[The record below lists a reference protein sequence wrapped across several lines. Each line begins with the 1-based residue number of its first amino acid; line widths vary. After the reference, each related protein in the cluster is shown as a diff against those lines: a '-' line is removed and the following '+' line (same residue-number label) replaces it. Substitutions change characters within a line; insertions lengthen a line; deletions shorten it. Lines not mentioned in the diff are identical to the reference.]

1 MDEMSHISLNMQSH
15 NPDIDYET
23 ELDQVKIDLQGI
35 EAIMMAETKRREE
48 SNKAMHEIIENTLS
62 VLQEKITE
70 KVDGHFTSLQDRME
84 SIDSKLQ
91 NIETEVDLQIA
102 EMNSTITTKGIQL
115 EQEVNQAKKLM
126 LNIQSS
132 KQVQG

>member
-84 SIDSKLQ
+84 SIDSKL
-91 NIETEVDLQIA
+91 
-102 EMNSTITTKGIQL
+102 
-115 EQEVNQAKKLM
+115 
-126 LNIQSS
+126 
-132 KQVQG
+132 